1 MRSGVIEIT
10 PTAAGPLAGYA
21 ARGSAVSIGTQDP
34 LEAALLVLD
43 DGATRVGW
51 LAIDAVAVPT
61 ALAEQLRTAVRAGM
75 GDPGLHLTVSA
86 SHTHSA
92 PVGWVGSIHPGHI
105 GSVDPA
111 AVTELVTRVTT
122 LAAELA
128 GRPAE
133 PVIANWSHHRAIGLG
148 ANRLDP
154 SGPHDDRVGVLILRS
169 AATGALRTLVLH
181 AANHPTVFGP
191 ANLRWSADW
200 PGATRRVLRA
210 TAAAMNDASGV
221 AGTVPTVLFL
231 QGAAGDVSARFTRR
245 GSDAAEVA
253 RLGTIAAAAGIQ
265 AIARD
270 GSQLQGSLRHASR
283 VVELDRRPLPSVEA
297 TERELAEATAAR
309 SRLDTLPPL
318 DPRVRLTQ
326 SRLDGARIQRSLV
339 AANPT
344 STIRF
349 PISATAI
356 GDLALVQLPVEL
368 FTSISDRICSDS
380 PFPVTRIV
388 GYADG
393 YLGYMVDE
401 PAFRHGTYEALSS
414 LFLPSAADDL
424 VREAHRLLKEIR

>member
-21 ARGSAVSIGTQDP
+21 ARGSAVSVGTQDP

-61 ALAEQLRTAVRAGM
+61 ALAEQLLTAVRAGL

-154 SGPHDDRVGVLILRS
+154 SGPHDDRVGVEM
-169 AATGALRTLVLH
+169 
-181 AANHPTVFGP
+181 P
-191 ANLRWSADW
+191 AVAVDD
-200 PGATRRVLRA
+200 G
-210 TAAAMNDASGV
+210 GV
-221 AGTVPTVLFL
+221 APPPEMGQAVRV
-231 QGAAGDVSARFTRR
+231 GGVR
-245 GSDAAEVA
+245 G
-253 RLGTIAAAAGIQ
+253 G
-265 AIARD
+265 
-270 GSQLQGSLRHASR
+270 
-283 VVELDRRPLPSVEA
+283 
-297 TERELAEATAAR
+297 
-309 SRLDTLPPL
+309 L
-318 DPRVRLTQ
+318 DPRRHPPDGVRAGEPPLVG
-326 SRLDGARIQRSLV
+326 RLARGDPAGAPGDRRRHERCLGGGRDGANGALPAGRRGGCQRTLH
-339 AANPT
+339 
-344 STIRF
+344 
-349 PISATAI
+349 
-356 GDLALVQLPVEL
+356 
-368 FTSISDRICSDS
+368 
-380 PFPVTRIV
+380 
-388 GYADG
+388 
-393 YLGYMVDE
+393 
-401 PAFRHGTYEALSS
+401 PA
-414 LFLPSAADDL
+414 
-424 VREAHRLLKEIR
+424 RLRRR